1 MSTLF
6 LCYINNA
13 LFKLYL
19 CKFFFSPE
27 VDLKLIKAGGDD
39 SVQYEAVVGLDLGK
53 DDKGQ
58 SDDESDNVD
67 SEEGEAEEENGKV
80 FVSSRRPK
88 HEDKEEKKLRKQA
101 QKELNAEKR
110 KDKVKKHVKKRASRS
125 NKK

>member
-1 MSTLF
+1 MQVS
-6 LCYINNA
+6 
-13 LFKLYL
+13 
-19 CKFFFSPE
+19 FSPE

-58 SDDESDNVD
+58 SDDESDNLD

-101 QKELNAEKR
+101 QKELKAEKR